1 MIEKIVVFYGS
12 SRDFDALLEEDS
24 VSMDDA
30 TSFVEVIQHY
40 NARIR
45 PTEAAVKEADLAH
58 KLKAEACVV
67 RTDDYG
73 SVLEHVLANFVNII
87 TRNYDIGTLYVQ
99 NPPKRVFRSLN
110 ASYPEAI
117 QIRQSKYLILSRSA
131 LITAHEKLQST
142 VQGQEKGKKS
152 LIGSLYKATA
162 VKRQKPIIIMLYG
175 PSGVGKTETAKSI
188 SAALGGNLLRLQFSM
203 MQTNEAFDYIFG
215 AEHSKVSFA
224 RDMMARE
231 TNVILI
237 DEFDKVNPRFYNA
250 FYELFDEGHFADTN
264 YDLDLP
270 NAIFLLT
277 GNFSSENEIKSV
289 LGPAMYSR
297 IDACIKYED
306 LSKEQKQKIAQKWYA
321 EILSLLQEDEKRII
335 ESTNI
340 LQWFLDNAARYDNIR
355 ILKTKMENA
364 VFTKLAEVFVLE
376 PIAEEI
382 DACCEKG
389 EMQ

>member
-1 MIEKIVVFYGS
+1 MIEKIIVFYGS
-12 SRDFDALLEEDS
+12 SRDFDGLLKEDS
-24 VSMDDA
+24 VVTDDV

-45 PTEAAVKEADLAH
+45 PSEAAVKEADLAR
-58 KLKAEACVV
+58 KLKAEVCVV

-87 TRNYDIGTLYVQ
+87 TRNYDIGALYVQ
-99 NPPKRVFRSLN
+99 NPPKRVLRSLF
-110 ASYPEAI
+110 ASCPDII
-117 QIRQSKYLILSRSA
+117 QIRHSEYMVLSRAVLSNA
-131 LITAHEKLQST
+131 YEKLQST

-152 LIGSLYKATA
+152 LIGGLYKATA
-162 VKRQKPIIIMLYG
+162 EKRQKPIVIMLYG

-224 RDMMARE
+224 RDMLARE

-277 GNFSSENEIKSV
+277 GNFNSENEIKST

-297 IDACIKYED
+297 VDACIKYED
-306 LSKEQKQKIAQKWYA
+306 LSKEQKQSIVRKWYT
-321 EILSLLQEDEKRII
+321 EILTLLQEDEKQVI

-340 LQWFLDNAARYDNIR
+340 LQWFIDNAARYDNIR

-364 VFTKLAEVFVLE
+364 VFTKLAEVFVLD
-376 PIAEEI
+376 PST
-382 DACCEKG
+382 EK
-389 EMQ
+389 